1 MTSRSTF
8 SILHFAFVM
17 ATVSLVAVAQDQP
30 QRPTFRTE
38 ANYVR
43 VDAYPT
49 ANGVPVGDLRQ
60 DEFEVLEDGTPQKIE
75 QFEHIEIRANTMVSE
90 RRDPNTVAES
100 RALLQDPRARVFV
113 LFLDIGHVNQANSR
127 IISGPL
133 VNALDNLIGPD
144 DLVGVM
150 TPDMSAADVT
160 FARKTMSIRSV
171 LERNWWGENDLEVV
185 KDPIEQKYCSCY
197 PPEPSDPASTCSPFA
212 RELIARRREKMTLDA
227 LQDLVRFLRI
237 AREERK
243 AILAIT
249 QGWRLFRP
257 NTNL

>member
-1 MTSRSTF
+1 
-8 SILHFAFVM
+8 
-17 ATVSLVAVAQDQP
+17 
-30 QRPTFRTE
+30 
-38 ANYVR
+38 
-43 VDAYPT
+43 
-49 ANGVPVGDLRQ
+49 
-60 DEFEVLEDGTPQKIE
+60 
-75 QFEHIEIRANTMVSE
+75 
-90 RRDPNTVAES
+90 
-100 RALLQDPRARVFV
+100 
-113 LFLDIGHVNQANSR
+113 HVNQANSR

-171 LERNWWGENDLEVV
+171 LERSWWGENDLEAV

-197 PPEPSDPASTCSPFA
+197 PPEPSAPASTCSPFA

-257 NTNL
+257 NTNLMQAQRGQIPGIPEVGVDPRTGKISSTGKNNPYGASMYECDRDRMNLAQLDDDQQFRQLLDEANRGNASFYPIDPGGLAVFDSPINNPLPLQVDAARLRGR